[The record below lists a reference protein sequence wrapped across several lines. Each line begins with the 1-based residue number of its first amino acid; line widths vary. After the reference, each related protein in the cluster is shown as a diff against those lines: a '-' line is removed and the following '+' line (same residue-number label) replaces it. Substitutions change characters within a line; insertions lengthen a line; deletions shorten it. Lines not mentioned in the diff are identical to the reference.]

1 MTGSDKKTDISRHA
15 ASVSDS
21 SEPFIAIRS
30 VRPVLDYME
39 ERGRQ
44 PADLL
49 RKAGIDHAVL
59 GDAEGRIPHGKA
71 LALWEATRELEGDQ
85 DIGLH
90 VGEAIRPG
98 TFGALEYAVL
108 TSSRLGD
115 GLERLVRYHRVLHD
129 AAQVSLER
137 QGDAAILA
145 HHLPVPGGAPR
156 PVADY
161 VLAGWLSMLR
171 RITGTAFTPT
181 AVCFPYPMPAEQG
194 EHQRIFSAPL
204 RFGYHRSELRFPA
217 ELLGRTLVGADPA
230 LQPIVESRIATLL
243 EALPASSGYVARVR
257 RVLLDE
263 LCDGEP
269 VLERVARKLHMS
281 PRTLHRRLAA
291 EGASFRQLVTAL
303 RQELAEHYLNDP
315 GLSVAQIAF
324 LLGYS
329 EPSAFHRAFKRWTG
343 SSPDRFRGTAR

>member
-15 ASVSDS
+15 APVPDA
-21 SEPFIAIRS
+21 SEPFISVRS
-30 VRPVLDYME
+30 VRPVLDYVE
-39 ERGRQ
+39 EHGRRS
-44 PADLL
+44 ADLL
-49 RKAGIDHAVL
+49 RTAGIDHAVL
-59 GDAEGRIPHGKA
+59 DDAEGRIPHGKA
-71 LALWEATRELEGDQ
+71 LALWEAAGQLAGDRN
-85 DIGLH
+85 IGLH

-137 QGDAAILA
+137 QGDVAVLA
-145 HHLPVPGGAPR
+145 HRLPVPGGAPR

-171 RITGTAFTPT
+171 RITGMGFRLT
-181 AVCFPYPMPAEQG
+181 AVCFPYPMPADRSA
-194 EHQRIFSAPL
+194 HQRIFSAPL
-204 RFGYHRSELRFPA
+204 RFEHHRSELRFPA
-217 ELLGRTLVGADPA
+217 ELLERALVGADPV

-243 EALPASSGYVARVR
+243 EALPSSGGYVARVR
-257 RVLLDE
+257 RALLDE

-291 EGASFRQLVTAL
+291 EGTGFRQLVTTL
-303 RQELAEHYLNDP
+303 RRELAEHHLNDP
-315 GLSVAQIAF
+315 GLSVAQVAF

-343 SSPDRFRGTAR
+343 SSPDAFRESRR